1 MPEGSVCKN
10 RGYLPTQYHLPE
22 EQRIFMKE
30 ASLVP
35 PAPAPL
41 LWNRS
46 SALSLSSHKI
56 REL

>member
-1 MPEGSVCKN
+1 MPEGSACKN
-10 RGYLPTQYHLPE
+10 RGYLPTQYPLLE
-22 EQRIFMKE
+22 EQHIFMEE
-30 ASLVP
+30 ASLVS

-46 SALSLSSHKI
+46 SALSLSSRKI